1 MRIVVMSP
9 QNESIKLLENGIIN
23 LTVETEEGMTDS
35 SMIDIRDIRFVRN
48 IGNSE
53 YLAPDASATVTFGD
67 VTGIDGIQ
75 VEGEA
80 FDVYNLRGQKVRS
93 NVTNFNGLQKGVYIV
108 NGKKVMIK

>member
-1 MRIVVMSP
+1 MSP

-67 VTGIDGIQ
+67 VTGIDGVQ